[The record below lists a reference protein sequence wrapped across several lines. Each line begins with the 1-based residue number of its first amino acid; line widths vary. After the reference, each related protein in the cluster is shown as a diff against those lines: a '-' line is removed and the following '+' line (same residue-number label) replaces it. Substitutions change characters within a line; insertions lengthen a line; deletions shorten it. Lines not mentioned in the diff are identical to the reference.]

1 MIRWIIF
8 IMILILFVNG
18 ANAVEQTFD
27 FKNPAFSG
35 IGYSQ
40 HIITIENQEFTRQKQ
55 IEQAKAQ
62 AAKDAATAANNT
74 TLQKFLNY
82 LESRIYAQIAQ
93 QLTNNMFGENPQDH
107 GTVTI
112 DGNTIEYAKNNNEIT
127 LTVTAENGTIT
138 TVTIPVG
145 TFTF

>member
-1 MIRWIIF
+1 
-8 IMILILFVNG
+8 MILILFVNG

>member
-1 MIRWIIF
+1 
-8 IMILILFVNG
+8 
-18 ANAVEQTFD
+18 
-27 FKNPAFSG
+27 
-35 IGYSQ
+35 
-40 HIITIENQEFTRQKQ
+40 
-55 IEQAKAQ
+55 
-62 AAKDAATAANNT
+62 
-74 TLQKFLNY
+74 
-82 LESRIYAQIAQ
+82 
-93 QLTNNMFGENPQDH
+93 MFGENPQDH